1 MRRFLD
7 AQSLHVARQVSK
19 IILHLPIEPADIAH
33 LTLDV
38 LAQRAK
44 RLKLRATS
52 RVAARAAVH
61 LIFVRRAREVL
72 VERVERTGLAVAQ
85 EALVHAPVPRALRSP
100 RRNGSRPAL
109 AVRNHGGWI
118 RDDVL
123 SVVLRSDPVNLVARD
138 TRRTR
143 SRFPV
148 RNECGSVDE
157 HLVALLP
164 RALHGR
170 MLMDLGAEVLLQVVV
185 VLEETATG
193 TAVVMYIT
201 PVVV

>member
-52 RVAARAAVH
+52 RVAARAAVR
-61 LIFVRRAREVL
+61 LIFVRRVREVL

-85 EALVHAPVPRALRSP
+85 EALVHASVPRALRSP

-109 AVRNHGGWI
+109 AVRNHAGWI

-143 SRFPV
+143 SGFPV